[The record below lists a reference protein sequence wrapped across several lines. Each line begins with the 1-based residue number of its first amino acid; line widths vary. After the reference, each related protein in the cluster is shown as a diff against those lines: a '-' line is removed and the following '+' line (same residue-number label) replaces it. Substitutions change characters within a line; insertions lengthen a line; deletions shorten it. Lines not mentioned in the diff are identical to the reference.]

1 MQWGSGDVPS
11 DPPGAGN
18 QKPVHSTP
26 KPTNKF
32 HIESFQNFRTLD
44 TGLLNAPTQN
54 HLTLTLPTYQSV
66 NMSEAQL
73 AKGETNLPPA
83 SAVAPP

>member
-1 MQWGSGDVPS
+1 MPS

-26 KPTNKF
+26 KPANKF

-54 HLTLTLPTYQSV
+54 HFNTNPLTYQSV

-73 AKGETNLPPA
+73 AKGETNLPSA